1 MVSGRSAVVL
11 FAMLALAVAIAAAW
25 LAPATL
31 LDTRIA
37 GATGGMV
44 RLADTAGTLWN
55 GRGSLVATTTRIP
68 IAWRV
73 DCWPLLRGMLRVRL
87 ASGIGAA
94 TPRATIEAGI
104 DTLAFH
110 DVDVTL
116 PAQVFGATLSP
127 FGVESVAGEISLKA
141 DAIEWTPD
149 AVRGEARI
157 FWQAGR
163 VAFTGSA
170 APLDLGDVRT
180 LVTANG
186 KSLAGPVTNERGDL
200 ALRGEWALRVHDS
213 VQLTLH
219 VAPRRPGLVDL
230 ERTLSAIG
238 TADGNGWRIAW
249 QGPLR

>member
-1 MVSGRSAVVL
+1 MVSGRRAVVL
-11 FAMLALAVAIAAAW
+11 FAMLALAAAIAAAW

-55 GRGSLVATTTRIP
+55 GRGSLVATATRMP

-73 DCWPLLRGMLRVRL
+73 ECWPLLQGVLRVRL
-87 ASGIGAA
+87 ASGTGAA
-94 TPRATIEAGI
+94 TPRAIIEAGI
-104 DTLAFH
+104 DTLAFR

-127 FGVESVAGEISLKA
+127 FGVASVAGEISLKA
-141 DAIEWTPD
+141 DAIEWTPV
-149 AVRGEARI
+149 AGRGEVRLL
-157 FWQAGR
+157 WQAGR

-170 APLDLGDVRT
+170 TPLDLGEVRM
-180 LVTANG
+180 LATANG
-186 KSLAGPVTNERGDL
+186 KSLSGPITNDGGDL
-200 ALRGEWALRVHDS
+200 ALRGEWALRAHDS
-213 VQLTLH
+213 AQLSLH
-219 VAPRRPGLVDL
+219 VAPRRPGLVAL
-230 ERTLSAIG
+230 ERALSAIG

-249 QGPLR
+249 GGALR